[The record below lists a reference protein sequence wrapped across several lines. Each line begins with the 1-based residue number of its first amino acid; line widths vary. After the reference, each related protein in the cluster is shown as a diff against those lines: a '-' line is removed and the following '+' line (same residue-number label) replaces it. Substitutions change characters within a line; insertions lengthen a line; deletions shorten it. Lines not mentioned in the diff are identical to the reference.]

1 MSKSRGYVFIHGAW
15 HNSGTWAEIK
25 PRLERQGHLVRA
37 VDLPGAGP
45 NASEPASLTRRP
57 FDKDAFATEPSPNA
71 DVTQRE
77 RTDAVIAAIRE
88 INSQTGGKAI
98 LVGHSLG
105 GLTVSHVAEEIPEE
119 IGAVVY
125 LTAMMLPSGMSAL
138 EVSKR
143 DALPDEML
151 PSLICANPN
160 TVGAMRLNTRSE
172 DPAYRARMKECFYG
186 DVDQETFDRV
196 AKGLHCDE
204 PAEVRME
211 PSPMTAGNF
220 GTVPRHYIECTED
233 NAIPIYRQ
241 RFMVKAVD
249 AALGSK
255 TTVHTLRCSHS
266 PFASIPDDL
275 GEILLNIR

>member
-1 MSKSRGYVFIHGAW
+1 MSTRKGYVFIHGAW
-15 HNSGTWAEIK
+15 HNSETWAEIK
-25 PRLERQGHLVRA
+25 PRLERQGHLVQA

-57 FDKDAFATEPSPNA
+57 FDADAFATEPSPNA

-77 RTDAVIAAIRE
+77 RTDAVIKVVRQ
-88 INSQTGGKAI
+88 INSRYGGKTI

-125 LTAMMLPSGMSAL
+125 LTAMMLPNGMSAL

-143 DALPDEML
+143 DAKPDEML
-151 PSLICANPN
+151 PSLICANPSD
-160 TVGAMRLNTRSE
+160 VGAMRLNTRSE
-172 DPAYRARMKECFYG
+172 DEGYRARMKECFYG

-196 AKGLHCDE
+196 SKCLHSDE
-204 PAEVRME
+204 PAGVRIE
-211 PSPMTAGNF
+211 PSPITAGNF
-220 GTVPRHYIECTED
+220 GTVPRHYIECLED

-241 RFMVKAVD
+241 RFMIQAVD
-249 AALGSK
+249 ANVRSK
-255 TTVHTLRCSHS
+255 TTVHTLESSHS
-266 PFASIPDDL
+266 PFASMPDEL
-275 GEILLNIR
+275 GEILLNI